1 MIWSQNNIYISK
13 ANIVEMI
20 KLIKEIIHISDNADI
35 DSKDAI
41 TMIVGLFESASTVVD
56 DCEIIKTELLDDDN
70 STFIIRNVI

>member
-35 DSKDAI
+35 NSKDAI

>member
-20 KLIKEIIHISDNADI
+20 KLIKEIINISDNADI
-35 DSKDAI
+35 NSKDAI

>member
-41 TMIVGLFESASTVVD
+41 TMIIGLFESASTVVD